1 MFANIGGLISNVIS
15 SEEKLTFIFEPIFF
29 SPKTGQK
36 ITKTDLVALLEPPFE
51 ASKMSLALSSILRP
65 QESRMLSRILRLQ
78 SFSKEQGPLFKRSVS
93 VSFHWP
99 CSMIGAET
107 WEIFGLILF
116 DPAQLLT
123 CAYTDHWFETNTLL
137 SRKFSKKACCLITES
152 ILKARVRFHS
162 SDYSTLISST
172 PGL

>member
-1 MFANIGGLISNVIS
+1 MFANIGGLISNAIS
-15 SEEKLTFIFEPIFF
+15 FEEKLTFIFEPIFF

-93 VSFHWP
+93 VSFHWF
-99 CSMIGAET
+99 CSMIGAEIEKFLVWYFLT
-107 WEIFGLILF
+107 FF
-116 DPAQLLT
+116 DPVQLLT
-123 CAYTDHWFETNTLL
+123 CSYTDHWFETNTLL
-137 SRKFSKKACCLITES
+137 SRKFSKKLVVLIP
-152 ILKARVRFHS
+152 KAFRRRAFIFIRPITVH
-162 SDYSTLISST
+162 
-172 PGL
+172 